1 MIRSLAIAFSL
12 LLCAALASP
21 AIAQPLGPPT
31 PTSADLLTA
40 RAPDAAQRPN
50 PIRVLSDAASM
61 VPGQTARDDQGGL
74 SVALNIM
81 ILLTVI
87 TLVPSIMLMTTC
99 FMRIMIVLA
108 LVRQAIGAQSIPPPQ
123 VITGLALFLTAM
135 VMSPTIDRVWNEAV
149 VPYQA
154 GEVTDYEQL
163 WERAKRPVRDYMFDQ
178 IEATGNWSSV
188 YMILNYRGIDTSEPA
203 SLTRADVDM
212 MTLVPAYMLS
222 ELKVGFVMGFKV
234 YLPFLVIDMVIATIL
249 ISMSMMML
257 PPVLISLPFKLLLF
271 VLVDGWTLV
280 VGSLLESFV
289 QDPDATRL
297 SAQAAAAPL
306 ALLLCARVMKKEQRH
321 GVRRNDDLYRAG
333 HAHHGAEDLGP
344 DPARGHGHRP
354 DHQPLPVRDEHP
366 GPDPDVRAQDRGDG
380 PRRRGPAALDRAASL
395 RVHDPDADAL
405 LSLPPT
411 GGRPV
416 LTP

>member
-1 MIRSLAIAFSL
+1 MTRLLRIISVL
-12 LLCAALASP
+12 LLSLASP
-21 AIAQPLGPPT
+21 AMAQPLGPPT
-31 PTSADLLTA
+31 PTRADFMQ
-40 RAPDAAQRPN
+40 RAPSSLDRPN
-50 PIRVLSDAASM
+50 PVRVLSDAAAM
-61 VPGQTARDDQGGL
+61 VPGQAGRSDEGGL

-135 VMSPTIDRVWNEAV
+135 VMAPTIDRVWNEAV

-154 GEVTDYEQL
+154 GEITDYDEL
-163 WERAKRPVRDYMFDQ
+163 WDRAKRPMRDYMFDQ

-188 YMILNYRGIDTSEPA
+188 YMILEYRGVDISDPSR
-203 SLTRADVDM
+203 LTRADVDM
-212 MTLVPAYMLS
+212 MTLVPGYMLS

-280 VGSLLESFV
+280 VGSLLQSFV
-289 QDPDATRL
+289 QDGDGARL
-297 SAQAAAAPL
+297 SAQAASLPL
-306 ALLLCARVMKKEQRH
+306 VMLLCLPIKRGDARH
-321 GVRRNDDLYRAG
+321 GIRRNDDLHRPRHPLYR
-333 HAHHGAEDLGP
+333 AEDLGP
-344 DPARGHGHRP
+344 DPARGHDHRP
-354 DHQPLPVRDEHP
+354 AHQPLPVGDEHP
-366 GPDPDVRAQDRGDG
+366 GPDAHLRAQDRRDG
-380 PRRRGPAALDRAASL
+380 ARRRGAAPLEHAPTL
-395 RVHDPDADAL
+395 RVHRRDADAL
-405 LSLPPT
+405 LSPQPT
-411 GGRPV
+411 PGAPDDDA
-416 LTP
+416 